1 MRFSLRDY
9 FLKAGL
15 CVLCTKDYVRAQAAL
30 DKYCNMD
37 MTFSG
42 TREYELLKGVLEAVE
57 AGDVELFTGKVAD
70 FDRLTKLDQW
80 KTTILLRI
88 KKSMDEEIDFT

>member
-1 MRFSLRDY
+1 MCSQ
-9 FLKAGL
+9 
-15 CVLCTKDYVRAQAAL
+15 DYVRARGNL
-30 DKYCNMD
+30 EKYQNMD

-42 TREYELLKGVLEAVE
+42 TREYELLKGILDAVE
-57 AGDVELFTGKVAD
+57 AEDVEAFTNKVAD

>member
-1 MRFSLRDY
+1 M
-9 FLKAGL
+9 
-15 CVLCTKDYVRAQAAL
+15 
-30 DKYCNMD
+30 
-37 MTFSG
+37 
-42 TREYELLKGVLEAVE
+42 LEAVE
-57 AGDVELFTGKVAD
+57 AEDVENFTAKVSD